1 MIFRPCFQFL
11 LALCIIFSIP
21 GEILSQR
28 TVLKF
33 TVHAGQHD
41 RINTPLT
48 LDVSE
53 YMSKAHPEIALYE
66 TTNGKNEW
74 VPSQIVY
81 YKTMTLYWILHGTT
95 SAGESR
101 SFAFKTDVGQLH
113 HEDVMAL
120 DIDEN
125 SVTIGNRGKES
136 IKYNYGLIPPPEG
149 NSDLYDRSG
158 FIHPIYTPDGKVL
171 TRIHPSDHIHHMG
184 FWNPWTKTVF
194 EGREVDFWNL
204 GEGQGTVRFKKFTD
218 LFSGPVFGGFEALQQ
233 HIDLTAPD
241 GEKAALNELW
251 DVKVWNIP
259 ETTDAWVWDF
269 TTTQWTAGESPLEV
283 LKYRYGGFGF
293 RGTADWNEQ
302 NSNYLT
308 SEGKTREDGNGTRA
322 RWCDVYGITDE
333 GPGGVIFMNHP
344 ENREFPEPMRIWP
357 QGDVYFGYCPV
368 VESGF
373 TIQPGEKYIRKY
385 RVIAYDGK
393 VTPEQAEKLWQDFGN
408 PPEIEI
414 TGDH

>member
-1 MIFRPCFQFL
+1 MC
-11 LALCIIFSIP
+11 SMP
-21 GEILSQR
+21 GDMYPQSTILE
-28 TVLKF
+28 F
-33 TVHAGQHD
+33 TVHAGQYE
-41 RINTPLT
+41 RVNTPLT
-48 LDVSE
+48 LDVTE
-53 YMSKAHPEIALYE
+53 YISQTHTEIALFE

-74 VPSQIVY
+74 APSQIVHGE
-81 YKTMTLYWILHGTT
+81 MITLYWILDDTT
-95 SAGESR
+95 AAGDTR
-101 SFAFKTDVGQLH
+101 SFALQTGIGQLQ
-113 HEDVMAL
+113 HEDVMELA
-120 DIDEN
+120 IDET
-125 SVTIGNRGKES
+125 SLTIGRGGERS

-149 NSDLYDRSG
+149 NSDLYVRSG

-194 EGREVDFWNL
+194 EGRAVDFWNL
-204 GEGQGTVRFKKFTD
+204 GEGQGTVRFKKFTE

-233 HIDLTAPD
+233 HIDLTAPE
-241 GEKAALNELW
+241 GEKAALNEIW

-259 ETTDAWVWDF
+259 DTPDAWIWDF
-269 TTTQWTAGESPLEV
+269 TTIQWIAGESPLEI

-322 RWCDVYGITDE
+322 RWCDMYGITDE

-344 ENREFPEPMRIWP
+344 QNREFPEPMRIWP

-385 RVIAYDGK
+385 RVYAYDGD
-393 VTPEQAEKLWQDFGN
+393 VTPEQAERLWHNFGN

-414 TGDH
+414 TSDK